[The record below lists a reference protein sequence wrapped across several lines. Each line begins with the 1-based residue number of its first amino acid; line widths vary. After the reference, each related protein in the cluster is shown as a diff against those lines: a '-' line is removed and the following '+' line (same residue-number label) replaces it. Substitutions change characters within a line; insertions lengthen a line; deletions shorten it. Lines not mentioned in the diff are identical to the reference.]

1 MSFQID
7 LRLENVKKKNAVF
20 IEEFRPTR
28 PGKNWDSQQW
38 IFIIT
43 SRIMDFGEYSFCQ
56 NFQSTH
62 PGKIKLE
69 LMKICWN
76 QCLPIKTDCTKKGIY
91 AVKTCR
97 NHILFNIFWFE
108 YKKNTKMDKM
118 IILFRNLAHA
128 LRMIPLCV
136 ANIVV

>member
-1 MSFQID
+1 
-7 LRLENVKKKNAVF
+7 
-20 IEEFRPTR
+20 
-28 PGKNWDSQQW
+28 
-38 IFIIT
+38 
-43 SRIMDFGEYSFCQ
+43 MDFGEDSFCQ

-62 PGKIKLE
+62 PGKINLE
-69 LMKICWN
+69 LIKMSWSKY
-76 QCLPIKTDCTKKGIY
+76 LSIKTDRTKREFFCGQDMPKSH
-91 AVKTCR
+91 TTQ
-97 NHILFNIFWFE
+97 IFCFE